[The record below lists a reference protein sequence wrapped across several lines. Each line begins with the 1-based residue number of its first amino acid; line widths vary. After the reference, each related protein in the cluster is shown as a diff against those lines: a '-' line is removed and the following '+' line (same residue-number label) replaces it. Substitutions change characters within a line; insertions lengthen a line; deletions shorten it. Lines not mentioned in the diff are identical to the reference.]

1 MSASEDHKRL
11 QLAIEAAGLD
21 LWENDL
27 VAGKVIHPATQTF
40 RELGYEAQEVG
51 DSLAF
56 WMDILHPDDLPAMG
70 TALEAYRNG
79 RADNYR
85 AEFRLR
91 TKDGRWIWYANYG
104 KVMSGAADVGMH
116 RFIGVTFNIDDR
128 KQREEELARIN
139 QLLSVQ
145 NQQLDQMNGHLEKLS
160 TTDPLT
166 KLHNRRA
173 INERLH
179 RLVSTDKHPSALLFV
194 DLDNFK
200 KTNDLYGHDI
210 GDVLLCQVAQRLQSC
225 VDAGDLIA
233 RFGGDE
239 FVLLIG
245 DPENAPPP
253 FRSYVESICARVLSI
268 LAEPYIVGD
277 LVLHSYGS
285 VGVACFPDDGWTV
298 DELTK
303 RADIALYRAKNKGR
317 NRHCFFQPNMET
329 ELQYQDNIETE
340 LRTALKTRQLE
351 LLYQIQVDSEL
362 RPVGA
367 EALLRW
373 HHPARGLLSPIEFL
387 PDAVASGLI
396 HDIEELVLD
405 TACATLGKWQN
416 DPVLRD
422 MTLAVNITAKSF
434 EHPAFVL
441 LVTSLLEKYR
451 LPPGRLCLELTEHI
465 KAQSFPDT
473 ARIINQL
480 RAHGVRFALDDFG
493 TGYSSL
499 ESLKYLKFDQIKLDA
514 AFVADITD
522 NPISQAI
529 LAGVISIAGAMQ
541 IEILAECVERHDQ
554 LEHLV
559 RRGIE
564 YYQGYLFGKPMPRS
578 VVEAALLSAFGA
590 QTA

>member
-56 WMDILHPDDLPAMG
+56 WMEILHPDDLPAMG

-194 DLDNFK
+194 DLDKFK

-351 LLYQIQVDSEL
+351 LLYQIQVDSKL
-362 RPVGA
+362 QPVGA

-473 ARIINQL
+473 ARIIDQL
-480 RAHGVRFALDDFG
+480 RARGVRFALDDFG

-529 LAGVISIAGAMQ
+529 LAGVISIGCR
-541 IEILAECVERHDQ
+541 ISAERPKHR
-554 LEHLV
+554 V
-559 RRGIE
+559 R
-564 YYQGYLFGKPMPRS
+564 
-578 VVEAALLSAFGA
+578 
-590 QTA
+590 

>member
-27 VAGKVIHPATQTF
+27 IAGKVIHPATQTF
-40 RELGYEAQEVG
+40 RELGYEPQEVG

-56 WMDILHPDDLPAMG
+56 WMDILHPDDLPSVGA
-70 TALEAYRNG
+70 ALDAYRNG

-91 TKDGRWIWYANYG
+91 GKDGRWIWYANYG
-104 KVMSGAADVGMH
+104 KVMSGSADVGMH

-145 NQQLDQMNGHLEKLS
+145 NQQLDQLNVHLEKLS

-179 RLVSTDKHPSALLFV
+179 HLVSVDRHPSALLFV

-200 KTNDLYGHDI
+200 KINDLYGHDI
-210 GDVLLCQVAQRLQSC
+210 GDILLCQVAQRLQSC

-239 FVLLIG
+239 FVLLIR

-253 FRSYVESICARVLSI
+253 FRSYVESLCTRILSI
-268 LAEPYIVGD
+268 LGQPYIVGD
-277 LVLHSYGS
+277 LMLHSYGS
-285 VGVACFPDDGWTV
+285 IGVACFPDDGWNV

-303 RADIALYRAKNKGR
+303 RADIALYRAKHKGR
-317 NRHCFFQPNMET
+317 NRHCFFQPKMET

-340 LRTALKTRQLE
+340 LRAALKTRQLE
-351 LLYQIQVDSEL
+351 LLYQIQVDSQL

-405 TACATLGKWQN
+405 TACATLGKWQH

-434 EHPAFVL
+434 EHPAFVQL
-441 LVTSLLEKYR
+441 ITRMLDKYS

-465 KAQSFPDT
+465 KAQSFPDA
-473 ARIINQL
+473 ARIIDQL
-480 RAHGVRFALDDFG
+480 RARGVRFALDDFG

-499 ESLKYLKFDQIKLDA
+499 ESLKYLKFDQIKIDS

-522 NPISQAI
+522 NPVSQAI
-529 LAGVISIAGAMQ
+529 LAGVISIADAMQ

-559 RRGIE
+559 RRGIAH
-564 YYQGYLFGKPMPRS
+564 YQGYLFGKPLPRS
-578 VVEAALLSAFGA
+578 AAEAGLHSALGTQVV
-590 QTA
+590 

>member
-1 MSASEDHKRL
+1 
-11 QLAIEAAGLD
+11 
-21 LWENDL
+21 
-27 VAGKVIHPATQTF
+27 
-40 RELGYEAQEVG
+40 
-51 DSLAF
+51 
-56 WMDILHPDDLPAMG
+56 
-70 TALEAYRNG
+70 
-79 RADNYR
+79 
-85 AEFRLR
+85 
-91 TKDGRWIWYANYG
+91 
-104 KVMSGAADVGMH
+104 
-116 RFIGVTFNIDDR
+116 
-128 KQREEELARIN
+128 
-139 QLLSVQ
+139 
-145 NQQLDQMNGHLEKLS
+145 
-160 TTDPLT
+160 
-166 KLHNRRA
+166 
-173 INERLH
+173 
-179 RLVSTDKHPSALLFV
+179 
-194 DLDNFK
+194 
-200 KTNDLYGHDI
+200 
-210 GDVLLCQVAQRLQSC
+210 
-225 VDAGDLIA
+225 
-233 RFGGDE
+233 
-239 FVLLIG
+239 
-245 DPENAPPP
+245 
-253 FRSYVESICARVLSI
+253 
-268 LAEPYIVGD
+268 
-277 LVLHSYGS
+277 VLHSYGS

-351 LLYQIQVDSEL
+351 LLYQIQVDDKL
-362 RPVGA
+362 QPVGA

-434 EHPAFVL
+434 EHPAFVQL
-441 LVTSLLEKYR
+441 ITSLLEKYR

-465 KAQSFPDT
+465 KAQSFPDA
-473 ARIINQL
+473 ARIIDQL
-480 RAHGVRFALDDFG
+480 RAKGLRFALDDFG

-499 ESLKYLKFDQIKLDA
+499 ESLKHLKFDQIKLDS

-564 YYQGYLFGKPMPRS
+564 YYQGYLFGKPVPRS
-578 VVEAALLSAFGA
+578 VVEAALQSALGA
-590 QTA
+590 QVAWNER

>member
-1 MSASEDHKRL
+1 MSTSEDHKRL

-27 VAGKVIHPATQTF
+27 VAGKVTHPAKQTF

-56 WMDILHPDDLPAMG
+56 WMEILHPDDLPSVGA
-70 TALEAYRNG
+70 ALESYRNG

-91 TKDGRWIWYANYG
+91 SKDGRWIWYANYG

-116 RFIGVTFNIDDR
+116 RFIGVTFNINDR

-145 NQQLDQMNGHLEKLS
+145 NQQLDQLNVHLEKLS

-166 KLHNRRA
+166 QLCNRRA

-179 RLVSTDKHPSALLFV
+179 RLVSVDRHPSALLFI

-200 KTNDLYGHDI
+200 KINDLYGHDV
-210 GDVLLCQVAQRLQSC
+210 GDILLCQVAQRLQSC
-225 VDAGDLIA
+225 VDASDLIA

-239 FVLLIG
+239 FVLLIR
-245 DPENAPPP
+245 DPANDPAA
-253 FRSYVESICARVLSI
+253 FRTHVESICTRILSI
-268 LAEPYIVGD
+268 LGQPYVIGD
-277 LVLHSYGS
+277 LTLHSYGS
-285 VGVACFPDDGWTV
+285 IGVACFPDDGWTV

-303 RADIALYRAKNKGR
+303 RADIALYRAKHKGR
-317 NRHCFFQPNMET
+317 NRLCFFLPNMET

-340 LRTALKTRQLE
+340 LRAALKTRQLE
-351 LLYQIQVDSEL
+351 LLYQIQVDGQL

-405 TACATLGKWQN
+405 TACATLGKWQQ

-422 MTLAVNITAKSF
+422 LTLAVNITAKSF
-434 EHPAFVL
+434 EHPAFVQ
-441 LVTSLLEKYR
+441 LVTRMLDKYR
-451 LPPGRLCLELTEHI
+451 LQPGRLCLELTEHI
-465 KAQSFPDT
+465 RAQSFPDA
-473 ARIINQL
+473 ARIIDQL
-480 RAHGVRFALDDFG
+480 RARGVRFALDDFG

-499 ESLKYLKFDQIKLDA
+499 ESLKHLKFDQIKIDS

-529 LAGVISIAGAMQ
+529 LAGVIAIAGAMQ

-554 LEHLV
+554 LEHLA
-559 RRGIE
+559 RRGIGH
-564 YYQGYLFGKPMPRS
+564 YQGHLFGAALPRS
-578 VVEAALLSAFGA
+578 VIEAALHSALGTQA
-590 QTA
+590 